1 MRVALYARVSTEEQ
15 ARTGLSIDAQIA
27 ELDEWA
33 KDKTVVDHYVDL
45 GISARKPASKR
56 PELQRLLRDV
66 EAGKIDLVAF
76 TKLDRWFRSVNDYY
90 KVEEILEKHRVA
102 WRAIHEDYET
112 ETASGR
118 FKVNIMLAIAEDEA
132 DRTSERVKAVFAEK
146 RRKGLAD
153 VGAVP
158 PGIDYNEGH
167 LTPNA
172 DAEKVQE
179 IFRHYI
185 ATRSLAQTATRAGE
199 ILGRPYSPQGMKY
212 LLQNDRYVTTGI
224 VSRETWENAQNILQT
239 RATRSARTGMVYLF
253 SGLLVCPVC
262 GCRLTVHNTVKYG
275 RNYIYYRCGRNNKGH
290 RCTWTGG
297 VREETCEEY
306 LLMKILPAIKDYNVT
321 LRRKEKKPV
330 DTASIKRKL
339 DRLTDLY
346 VSEAIEKEDYE
357 KRAAP
362 LREQLQQATLAP
374 KPMDTAEIVSTRD
387 LYPRLS
393 RAGKKAFWSHL
404 LKSITPTEDGF
415 SFEFVIPNVIKSVDF
430 LRYSKTAQ

>member
-15 ARTGLSIDAQIA
+15 SVKGLSIEAQLA
-27 ELDEWA
+27 ALDEWA
-33 KDKTVVDHYVDL
+33 KDKTVVDHYIDP

-66 EAGKIDLVAF
+66 EADKVDLIAF
-76 TKLDRWFRSVNDYY
+76 TKLDRWTRAVKEYW
-90 KVEEILEKHRVA
+90 KVQEILDRHNVA

-158 PGIDYNEGH
+158 PGIDYNGGH

-172 DAEKVQE
+172 DAEKVRE
-179 IFRHYI
+179 LFRFYVS
-185 ATRSLAQTATRAGE
+185 TRSLGTTATKAAD
-199 ILGRPYSPQGMKY
+199 ILGRAYSPQGMKY
-212 LLQNDRYVTTGI
+212 LLQNERYVETGI
-224 VSRETWENAQNILQT
+224 VTRETWEQAQNILST

-262 GCRLTVHNTVKYG
+262 GCRLAVHNTPKDG
-275 RNYIYYRCGRNNKGH
+275 KNYIYYRCGRTIKGH

-297 VREETCEEY
+297 VREEACEEY
-306 LLMKILPAIKDYNVT
+306 LLSKILPAVKEHNVT
-321 LRRKEKKPV
+321 VRQKQKKPV

-346 VSEAIEKEDYE
+346 VNEAIEKEDYE

-362 LREQLQQATLAP
+362 LRDQLKAAQFEPRPL
-374 KPMDTAEIVSTRD
+374 DTAEIVSTRD

-404 LKSITPTEDGF
+404 LKSITPTENGF
-415 SFEFVIPNVIKSVDF
+415 SFELGLLSVIKRVDF
-430 LRYSKTAQ
+430 LQYSTIS

>member
-1 MRVALYARVSTEEQ
+1 MRVALYARVSHEEQ
-15 ARTGLSIDAQIA
+15 VRTGLSIDTQIA
-27 ELDEWA
+27 ALDEWA
-33 KDKTVVDHYVDL
+33 KDKTVVGHYVDL
-45 GISARKPASKR
+45 GISARKPASAR

-76 TKLDRWFRSVNDYY
+76 CKLDRWFRNVKEYY
-90 KVEEILEKHRVA
+90 KVQEVLDAHKVA
-102 WRAIHEDYET
+102 WRAINEDYET

-158 PGIDYNEGH
+158 PGIDYNDGH

-172 DAEKVQE
+172 DAEKVRE
-179 IFRHYI
+179 LFRFYVS
-185 ATRSLAQTATRAGE
+185 TRSLAKTATKAGD

-212 LLQNDRYVTTGI
+212 LLQNERYTTTGI
-224 VSRETWENAQNILQT
+224 VTRETWEQAQTILAT
-239 RATRSARTGMVYLF
+239 RATRSARTDMVYLF

-262 GCRLTVHNTVKYG
+262 GCRLTVHNTIKKG
-275 RNYIYYRCGRNNKGH
+275 QNYIYYRCGRNNKGH
-290 RCTWTGG
+290 RCTWAGG

-306 LLMKILPAIKDYNVT
+306 LLSKILPAIADYNVT
-321 LRRKEKKPV
+321 VRKKQKKPV

-346 VSEAIEKEDYE
+346 VNEAIEKADYE

-362 LREQLQQATLAP
+362 LRDQLKEAQLQP
-374 KPMDTAEIVSTRD
+374 RPVDTAEILSTRD

-393 RAGKKAFWSHL
+393 RGGRKAFWSHL

-415 SFEFVIPNVIKSVDF
+415 SFEFSLPSVIKSVDF
-430 LRYSKTAQ
+430 LRYSKTAK